1 MQHRAM
7 DWPNAPVQDEIP
19 PGSGPGSGGKTG
31 FGGTVPPQ
39 PKPTPKE
46 QGA

>member
-7 DWPNAPVQDEIP
+7 DWPNAPVQEDVP
-19 PGSGPGSGGKTG
+19 DPGPGPGGKTG

-39 PKPTPKE
+39 PKPAPKE
-46 QGA
+46 EGA